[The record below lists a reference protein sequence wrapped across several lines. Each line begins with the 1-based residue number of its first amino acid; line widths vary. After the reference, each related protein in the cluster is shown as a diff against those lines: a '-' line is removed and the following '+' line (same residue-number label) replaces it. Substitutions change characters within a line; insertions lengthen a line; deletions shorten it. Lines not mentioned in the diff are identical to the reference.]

1 MSLKIKIGAIAREDL
16 EERGHKPIQAVIEL
30 KARKSLDGSIMIF
43 DHRDID
49 IVVMPPKRKIIT
61 FSKNEITD
69 RIYDIQ
75 DRFFRFMESK
85 GVTELGSIQSGNVFG
100 SLEAKC
106 LKSSNDNI
114 SELQTALYVIHE
126 FLQEE
131 KEYFDINDKF
141 EKDLEQDLT
150 DPDEDESTEL
160 GEIPHADQKGS
171 IRPGY
176 IYSPYGIS
184 SLYRF
189 E

>member
-1 MSLKIKIGAIAREDL
+1 MSLTIKIGDAALADL
-16 EERGHKPIQAVIEL
+16 EERGYKPTQAVIEL
-30 KARKSLDGSIMIF
+30 KARKSLDGNIMIF

-49 IVVMPPKRKIIT
+49 IVVMPPKKKIIA

-69 RIYDIQ
+69 RVYDIQ

-106 LKSSNDNI
+106 LKSSSENI
-114 SELQTALYVIHE
+114 SELQTALYVIYE

-131 KEYFDINDKF
+131 KEYFDINDRF
-141 EKDLEQDLT
+141 EEELEQSLT
-150 DPDEDESTEL
+150 DPDEDQSTEL
-160 GEIPHADQKGS
+160 GEVPHGSQKGS